1 MKGSGLGRV
10 GVQGVRVGLV
20 RGVVCGLVCGVAMCG
35 CAEGG
40 LDGRVAAALSRG
52 EYGVARA
59 AMQKS
64 LSKDRADR
72 LYILDRMRLQIA
84 TLADGQPRAAE
95 EVSNEAFSL
104 LRVQGL
110 NEDKTTASV
119 VLNEGVKTWKGEP
132 FEQAM
137 AFQAIA
143 VQKAMLGEWDN
154 ARTAANNS
162 LFLLKDFG
170 ENERGE
176 KKSTVEIARKAA
188 AEGDGYL
195 DKGYAA
201 VKTDFALGYVMTG
214 LASLALGREDEARD
228 HFREAARQSAGLE
241 ALAGELSA
249 GKYNTVFVVEHGAGP
264 RKEAYGPD
272 GAFARFSARTRSDGR
287 GVRVREGESPVER
300 VFPVV
305 CDVNEMAQS
314 HLWNNME
321 DVRAAKSALGDM
333 LLQGGVLVAASANQR
348 NNDARQ
354 NQQII
359 GAAMAIAGLFLK
371 ATAHAD
377 TRHLELL
384 PQRVYV
390 VPVMIGARDTTVT
403 LEVEGEPASRMVLMG
418 VDPPRDERGMQLRYV
433 RLGGGAWASSGRL
446 VYAND
451 EWDGA
456 VEGDGLPYVLGGRCV
471 RSPSAATMARYHRA
485 GNLLEM
491 TSADLESLYRE
502 EGIALS
508 VEDARGE
515 SRAHVLEGGDSLV
528 CPLAGSAGYAR
539 LFGQEHPAYV
549 AKSARCKELSA
560 RVRAAVAGRGSKD

>member
-1 MKGSGLGRV
+1 MAWGLW
-10 GVQGVRVGLV
+10 
-20 RGVVCGLVCGVAMCG
+20 G
-35 CAEGG
+35 CEAGG

-59 AMQKS
+59 ALQKS
-64 LSKDRADR
+64 LSKDREDR
-72 LYILDRMRLQIA
+72 QYILDRMRLQIA

-119 VLNEGVKTWKGEP
+119 VLTEGVKAWKGEP

-143 VQKAMLGEWDN
+143 LQKAMLGEWDN
-154 ARTAANNS
+154 ARAAANSS

-170 ENERGE
+170 ENEKGE
-176 KKSTVEIARKAA
+176 KKSTVEIAKRAA
-188 AEGDGYL
+188 AEGDSYL

-201 VKTDFALGYVMTG
+201 VKTDFALGYV
-214 LASLALGREDEARD
+214 LAGVAGLALGREDEARD
-228 HFREAARQSAGLE
+228 HLNEAARLNAGLRG
-241 ALAGELSA
+241 LADELI
-249 GKYNTVFVVEHGAGP
+249 GGRYNTVFVVDYGSGP
-264 RKEAYGPD
+264 RKESYGPD
-272 GAFARFSARTRSDGR
+272 GAFARFSAQTRSDTR
-287 GVRVREGESPVER
+287 GVRVSVGEASGVY
-300 VFPVV
+300 PVV
-305 CDVNEMAQS
+305 CDVNQMAQS

-321 DVRAAKSALGDM
+321 DVRAAKSAVGDL
-333 LLQGGVLVAASANQR
+333 LLQGGVLVAATANQR
-348 NNDARQ
+348 NQDARQ

-359 GAAMAIAGLFLK
+359 GAAMALAGLFLK

-390 VPVMIGARDTTVT
+390 VPAMVGARDTTVT
-403 LEVEGEPASRMVLMG
+403 LEVEGDPASRMVLMG
-418 VDPPRDERGMQLRYV
+418 VDPPREERGVQLRYV
-433 RLGGGAWASSGRL
+433 RLGGGAWASSGRV

-456 VEGDGLPYVLGGRCV
+456 VEGDGLPYLLGGRCV

-485 GNLLEM
+485 GNLLDM
-491 TSADLESLYRE
+491 TSADLENLYRE

-528 CPLAGSAGYAR
+528 CPLAGSAGFAR
-539 LFGQEHPAYV
+539 LFGQEHPAY
-549 AKSARCKELSA
+549 APKSARVKALREK
-560 RVRAAVAGRGSKD
+560 VRAAAAGGGSKD